1 MTVVV
6 DTSAVLAV
14 LLGEPDASR
23 YADALS
29 RNIGDLHMSA
39 VSLVETRIVLES
51 RKGPDA
57 AADLETLIARVSIR
71 VEAVTAD
78 QADRAWGAWRRF
90 GKGRHPAR
98 LNLGDCFS
106 YALVRALRG
115 NLLYK
120 GDDFSQTDVPA
131 LLG

>member
-14 LLGEPDASR
+14 LLGEPDAAR
-23 YADALS
+23 YADALV
-29 RNIGDLHMSA
+29 RNVGDLHMSA
-39 VSLVETRIVLES
+39 VSLVEAAIVLET
-51 RKGPDA
+51 RKGSDA
-57 AADLETLIARVSIR
+57 AADLETLIARVSLQ

-78 QADRAWGAWRRF
+78 QADLAWRAWRRF

-106 YALVRALRG
+106 YALVTALRG
-115 NLLYK
+115 RLLYK

-131 LLG
+131 VLD